1 MATRGLNKHCVIG
14 NLGQDPVLRYFPD
27 GTAVVNISIATTE
40 IWKDRQTQQQKE
52 RTDWHNAVATGKT
65 AENIAK
71 FLKKGSKVYI
81 EGPSYSRKWK
91 DEHQQER
98 YTQEIRIQDIQ
109 FLDNNNRTESSTQNA
124 PAPTSTNPAPSPSG
138 PMAAPPV
145 DFDDDIPFAG
155 LGLQYP
161 MLLNCM

>member
-109 FLDNNNRTESSTQNA
+109 FLDNNNRTEPSL
-124 PAPTSTNPAPSPSG
+124 PTNSAPSPSG
-138 PMAAPPV
+138 PMAAPP
-145 DFDDDIPFAG
+145 DSFDDDIPFMG

>member
-14 NLGQDPVLRYFPD
+14 NLGQGPVVRFFPD
-27 GTAVVNISIATTE
+27 GTAVVNITVATTE
-40 IWKDRQTQQQKE
+40 IWKDRQTQEPKE
-52 RTDWHNAVATGKT
+52 RTDWHNAVATGKM
-65 AENIAK
+65 AENIGK

-91 DEHQQER
+91 DEHQQDR

-109 FLDNNNRTESSTQNA
+109 FLDNNNRTEQSAQKSMSQTNNVA
-124 PAPTSTNPAPSPSG
+124 PAPAVS
-138 PMAAPPV
+138 MAAPPM
-145 DFDDDIPFAG
+145 DFDDDIPFG
-155 LGLQYP
+155 YLGLQYP